1 MTKYELS
8 EIWIKASITGTI
20 WAASEIVLG
29 SFLHNLRVPFS
40 GNVLTGIGIIIL
52 ISLSYSWKDKGLF
65 WRAGLICAIMKTISP
80 SAVIFGPIIAIL
92 CESLL
97 IELSVRLLGR
107 NFIGFALGAM
117 LAMSWNLFQRIV
129 NLLIFYG
136 LNILQLY
143 EDLIK
148 LAQKQLQIQTDI
160 LWLPLI
166 VLLVVYC
173 ILGLISAIVGIRIG
187 KKLLN
192 QPKNSQADALVNES
206 VKYTNKSGKDFH
218 YSLIWLFADF
228 VLLVSAL
235 FLLNFV
241 DAIWWS
247 LFILAVSVVWSMR
260 YKRAL
265 RQLTKPGFWLFFAAI
280 TMITAFVFSRV
291 QGQEW
296 QDGLLIGLQ
305 MNFRA
310 AVVVLGFSVLGTE
323 LYNPVIRSFFLKTSF
338 KQLPSALE
346 LSFASLPLMIAR
358 IPHFTL
364 VMKNPVSVIYQIV
377 AYGEER
383 LEEIRNAKMWFPSVW
398 LVSGALGGGKTT
410 FVKIVAEILI
420 THNCRI
426 GGFLSVRRS
435 EADVTIGYDLQEIN
449 SNERVKFLQLVTAE
463 ATEKIGRFEICH
475 EGVKKGNDI
484 LDHTITSSYDLVV
497 IDEVG
502 RLELRGDG
510 WARSIQNLM
519 GVSKN
524 MLLITVRDGLELE
537 VIHKLK
543 LKNYQIVHVGVTD
556 AAHLAQRILK
566 RLEES
571 KFIANKDRDA

>member
-1 MTKYELS
+1 MTKYELT
-8 EIWIKASITGTI
+8 EVWIKASVTGTI

-52 ISLSYSWKDKGLF
+52 ISLSYSWKDQGLF

-107 NFIGFALGAM
+107 TFFGFAIGAM

-129 NLLIFYG
+129 NLFIFYG

-148 LAQKQLQIQTDI
+148 LAQKQLQVQSDI
-160 LWLPLI
+160 MWLPLI
-166 VLLVVYC
+166 VLLVIYC
-173 ILGLISAIVGIRIG
+173 LLGLVSAFLGIKIG
-187 KKLLN
+187 KRLIS
-192 QPKNSQADALVNES
+192 QPKNNQVSTMASES
-206 VKYTNKSGKDFH
+206 VKYTNKSGKDFS
-218 YSLIWLFADF
+218 YSLVWLFSDV

-235 FLLNFV
+235 TLLNYM
-241 DAIWWS
+241 DAICWS
-247 LFILAVSVVWSMR
+247 SFILAVSVVWSMR

-280 TMITAFVFSRV
+280 TMITAFVFSKV
-291 QGQEW
+291 QGQGW
-296 QDGLLIGLQ
+296 QEGLLIGLQ

-310 AVVVLGFSVLGTE
+310 VVVVLGFSVLGTE

-338 KQLPSALE
+338 KQLPAALE
-346 LSFASLPLMIAR
+346 LSFASLPYMIAR
-358 IPHFTL
+358 IPDL
-364 VMKNPVSVIYQIV
+364 KRVMKNPVSVIYQIV

-383 LEEIRNAKMWFPSVW
+383 LEEIRNDRISQPRVY
-398 LVSGALGGGKTT
+398 LVSGALGGGKST
-410 FVKIVAEILI
+410 FAQIVANTMIANE
-420 THNCRI
+420 CRV
-426 GGFLSVRRS
+426 GGFLSVRLM
-435 EADVTIGYDLQEIN
+435 EAEVTVGYDLQDLAT
-449 SNERVKFLQLVTAE
+449 NERVKFLCLVTE
-463 ATEKIGRFEICH
+463 EVTDKIGRFEICR
-475 EGVKKGNDI
+475 EGIEKGNEI
-484 LDHTITSSYDLVV
+484 LCQTLILKPNLVV

-510 WARSIQNLM
+510 WFQSIQNLLEA
-519 GVSKN
+519 SAN
-524 MLLITVRDGLELE
+524 LLLITVRDGLELE
-537 VIHKLK
+537 VIDKLQ
-543 LKNYQIVHVGVTD
+543 LKDYRIAHVGVTD
-556 AAHLAQRILK
+556 PVHLAEQILT
-566 RLEES
+566 RLKGNPNPE
-571 KFIANKDRDA
+571 

>member
-8 EIWIKASITGTI
+8 EVWIKASVTGTI

-52 ISLSYSWKDKGLF
+52 ISLSYSWKDQGLF

-107 NFIGFALGAM
+107 TFFGFAIGAM

-129 NLLIFYG
+129 NLFIFYG

-148 LAQKQLQIQTDI
+148 LAQKQLQVQSDI
-160 LWLPLI
+160 MWLPLI
-166 VLLVVYC
+166 VLLVIYC
-173 ILGLISAIVGIRIG
+173 LLGLVSAFLGIKIG
-187 KKLLN
+187 KRLIS
-192 QPKNSQADALVNES
+192 QPKNNQVSTMASES
-206 VKYTNKSGKDFH
+206 VKYTNKSGKDFS
-218 YSLIWLFADF
+218 YSLVWLFSDV

-235 FLLNFV
+235 TLLNYM
-241 DAIWWS
+241 DAICWS
-247 LFILAVSVVWSMR
+247 SFILAVSVVWSMR

-280 TMITAFVFSRV
+280 TMITAFVFSKV
-291 QGQEW
+291 QGQGW
-296 QDGLLIGLQ
+296 QEGLLIGLQ

-310 AVVVLGFSVLGTE
+310 VVVVLGFSVLGTE

-338 KQLPSALE
+338 KQLPAALE
-346 LSFASLPLMIAR
+346 LSFASLPYMIAR
-358 IPHFTL
+358 IPDL
-364 VMKNPVSVIYQIV
+364 KRVMKNPVSVIYQIV

-383 LEEIRNAKMWFPSVW
+383 LEEIRNDRISQPRVY
-398 LVSGALGGGKTT
+398 LVSGALGGGKST
-410 FVKIVAEILI
+410 FAQIVANTMIANE
-420 THNCRI
+420 CRV
-426 GGFLSVRRS
+426 GGFLSVRLM
-435 EADVTIGYDLQEIN
+435 EAEVTVGYDLQDLAT
-449 SNERVKFLQLVTAE
+449 NERVKFLCLVTE
-463 ATEKIGRFEICH
+463 EVTDKIGRFEICR
-475 EGVKKGNDI
+475 EGIEKGNEI
-484 LDHTITSSYDLVV
+484 LCQTLILKPNLVV

-510 WARSIQNLM
+510 WFQSIQNLLEA
-519 GVSKN
+519 SAN
-524 MLLITVRDGLELE
+524 LLLITVRDGLELE
-537 VIHKLK
+537 VIDKLQ
-543 LKNYQIVHVGVTD
+543 LKDYRIAHVGVTD
-556 AAHLAQRILK
+556 PVHLAEQILT
-566 RLEES
+566 RLKGNPNPE
-571 KFIANKDRDA
+571 